1 MPTATADRTEELE
14 RKVDALSEQV
24 GFLVEE
30 ARLQAM
36 RRERWEELTGD
47 AMPLATSAME
57 RLSTELEEASFDADA
72 VFDLA
77 RRLAANV
84 ENLERLLVGLE
95 SGFELVEDAKGL
107 ALEAVEAATSR
118 LAELDRK
125 GYFTFMEAGLGVVD
139 RVVTNFSEDDVN
151 QLGDNVVLILET
163 VKEMTQPEIMAI
175 LYRMIEAIERQ
186 RLVLETEPEEPPS
199 LWQLAQKMRQPE
211 VRLGLSRALTTLQAV
226 SDVETGPP
234 RKFVADTKD
243 QTDKQDT
250 QGGA

>member
-14 RKVDALSEQV
+14 RKVDALSDQV

-30 ARLQAM
+30 ARLQAT

-47 AMPLATSAME
+47 AMPLATTAME
-57 RLSTELEEASFDADA
+57 RLSTELEEASLDAEA

-95 SGFELVEDAKGL
+95 SGLELVEDAKGL
-107 ALEAVEAATSR
+107 ALEAMESATSR

-139 RVVTNFSEDDVN
+139 RVVTNFSEEDVN
-151 QLGDNVVLILET
+151 KLGDNVVLILET

-186 RLVLETEPEEPPS
+186 RLAIEAEPAEAPS
-199 LWQLAQKMRQPE
+199 LWQLAQQMRQPE

-234 RKFVADTKD
+234 RKFVAGTED
-243 QTDKQDT
+243 QTENQDT
-250 QGGA
+250 QGGD

>member
-1 MPTATADRTEELE
+1 MPTATTDRTEELE
-14 RKVDALSEQV
+14 RKVDALSAQV

-30 ARLQAM
+30 ARLQAT

-47 AMPLATSAME
+47 AMPLATTAME
-57 RLSTELEEASFDADA
+57 RLSTELEAASFDAEA

-95 SGFELVEDAKGL
+95 SGLELVEDAKGL
-107 ALEAVEAATSR
+107 ALEAMESATSR

-139 RVVTNFSEDDVN
+139 RVVTNFSEEDVN

-186 RLVLETEPEEPPS
+186 RLAIEAEPAEAPS
-199 LWQLAQKMRQPE
+199 LWQLAQQMRQPE

-234 RKFVADTKD
+234 RKFVAGTED
-243 QTDKQDT
+243 QTENQDT
-250 QGGA
+250 QGGD